1 MNVKPIRTLAAA
13 AALTA
18 ALAIPAQAKE
28 APQLLTWNGSAIA
41 AVREGDTIC
50 SSFRALCEAAGYQV
64 DWVQGKAVAAG
75 ALRLTAVP
83 GQRVLQA
90 GEETLP
96 LPVAVS
102 LRDSRT
108 IVPVRALAKALG
120 LEVRYDPKTCTA
132 TILSPDQP
140 SGGTQKPEQQPEQ
153 TPSVPSA
160 PSAPSAPSE
169 PSTSSRPSAPSEPS
183 KPSVPSAP
191 SEPSGPSASYDE
203 NDVYWLARIIEAEAG
218 GESGEGKLA
227 VANVVLNRVASSSYP
242 DTIYDVIF
250 DTKYG
255 TQFEPTSNGAIYNTP
270 SEESIEAAK
279 RALSGENNI
288 GGALYF
294 YNPSLVDA
302 VWIRTN
308 CTYIQTI
315 GCHNFYA

>member
-50 SSFRALCEAAGYQV
+50 ASFRALCEAAGYQV
-64 DWVQGKAVAAG
+64 DWVHGQAIAAG
-75 ALRLTAVP
+75 ALHLTAVP
-83 GQRVLQA
+83 GQTVLQA

-102 LRDSRT
+102 LRNSRT
-108 IVPVRALAKALG
+108 MVPVRALARALG

-160 PSAPSAPSE
+160 PSAPSIPPAPSE
-169 PSTSSRPSAPSEPS
+169 PSD
-183 KPSVPSAP
+183 
-191 SEPSGPSASYDE
+191 PSASYDE

-227 VANVVLNRVASSSYP
+227 VANVVLNRVASGSYP

>member
-50 SSFRALCEAAGYQV
+50 ASFRALCEAAGYQV
-64 DWVQGKAVAAG
+64 DWVHGQAIAAG
-75 ALRLTAVP
+75 ALHLTAVP
-83 GQRVLQA
+83 GQTVLQA

-108 IVPVRALAKALG
+108 MVPVRALSRALG

-132 TILSPDQP
+132 TILSLDQP

-160 PSAPSAPSE
+160 PSAPSE
-169 PSTSSRPSAPSEPS
+169 PSDPL
-183 KPSVPSAP
+183 
-191 SEPSGPSASYDE
+191 ASYDE

-227 VANVVLNRVASSSYP
+227 VANVVLNRVASGSYP

>member
-50 SSFRALCEAAGYQV
+50 ASFRALCEAAGYQV
-64 DWVQGKAVAAG
+64 DWVQGQAVAAG

-108 IVPVRALAKALG
+108 MVPVRALARALE

-160 PSAPSAPSE
+160 PSAPSIPPAPSE
-169 PSTSSRPSAPSEPS
+169 PSD
-183 KPSVPSAP
+183 
-191 SEPSGPSASYDE
+191 PSASYDE

-227 VANVVLNRVASSSYP
+227 VANVVLNRVASGSYP

-294 YNPSLVDA
+294 FNPSLVDA

>member
-1 MNVKPIRTLAAA
+1 MNVKPVRTLAAA

-50 SSFRALCEAAGYQV
+50 ASFRALCEAAGYQV
-64 DWVQGKAVAAG
+64 DWVQGQAIAAG

-83 GQRVLQA
+83 GQTVLQA
-90 GEETLP
+90 GEESLP

-102 LRDSRT
+102 LRNSRT
-108 IVPVRALAKALG
+108 MVPVRALARALG

-160 PSAPSAPSE
+160 PSAPSIPPAPSE
-169 PSTSSRPSAPSEPS
+169 PSDPT
-183 KPSVPSAP
+183 
-191 SEPSGPSASYDE
+191 ASYDE

-227 VANVVLNRVASSSYP
+227 VANVVLNRVASGSYP

-270 SEESIEAAK
+270 SEESVEAAK

>member
-50 SSFRALCEAAGYQV
+50 ASFRALCEAAGYQV
-64 DWVQGKAVAAG
+64 DWVQGQAVAAG

-83 GQRVLQA
+83 GQTVLQA
-90 GEETLP
+90 GEESLP

-102 LRDSRT
+102 LRNSRT
-108 IVPVRALAKALG
+108 MVPVRALARALG

-140 SGGTQKPEQQPEQ
+140 SGDTQKPEQQPEQ

-160 PSAPSAPSE
+160 PSAPSIPPAPSE
-169 PSTSSRPSAPSEPS
+169 PSD
-183 KPSVPSAP
+183 
-191 SEPSGPSASYDE
+191 PSASYDE

-227 VANVVLNRVASSSYP
+227 VANVVLNRVASGSYP

>member
-50 SSFRALCEAAGYQV
+50 ASFRALCEAAGYQV
-64 DWVQGKAVAAG
+64 DWVHGQAIAAG
-75 ALRLTAVP
+75 ALHLTAVP
-83 GQRVLQA
+83 GQTVLQA

-108 IVPVRALAKALG
+108 MVPVRALAKALG

-160 PSAPSAPSE
+160 PSAPSIPPAPSE
-169 PSTSSRPSAPSEPS
+169 PSD
-183 KPSVPSAP
+183 
-191 SEPSGPSASYDE
+191 PSASYDE

-227 VANVVLNRVASSSYP
+227 VANVVLNRVASGSYP

>member
-50 SSFRALCEAAGYQV
+50 ASFRALCEAAGYQV
-64 DWVQGKAVAAG
+64 DWVHGQAIAAG
-75 ALRLTAVP
+75 ALHLTAAP
-83 GQRVLQA
+83 GQTVLQA

-102 LRDSRT
+102 LRNSRT
-108 IVPVRALAKALG
+108 MVPVRALARALG

-160 PSAPSAPSE
+160 PSAPSIPPAPSE
-169 PSTSSRPSAPSEPS
+169 PSD
-183 KPSVPSAP
+183 
-191 SEPSGPSASYDE
+191 PSASYDE

-227 VANVVLNRVASSSYP
+227 VANVVLNRVASGSYP
-242 DTIYDVIF
+242 NTIYDVIF

>member
-50 SSFRALCEAAGYQV
+50 ASFRALCEAAGYQV
-64 DWVQGKAVAAG
+64 DWVQGQAIAAG

-83 GQRVLQA
+83 GQTVLQA

-96 LPVAVS
+96 LPAAVS
-102 LRDSRT
+102 LRNSRT
-108 IVPVRALAKALG
+108 MVPVRALARALE

-160 PSAPSAPSE
+160 PSAPSIPPAPSE
-169 PSTSSRPSAPSEPS
+169 PSD
-183 KPSVPSAP
+183 
-191 SEPSGPSASYDE
+191 PSASYDE

-227 VANVVLNRVASSSYP
+227 VANVVLNRVASGSYP

>member
-50 SSFRALCEAAGYQV
+50 ASFRALCEAAGYQV
-64 DWVQGKAVAAG
+64 DWVQGQAVAAG

-102 LRDSRT
+102 LRNSRT
-108 IVPVRALAKALG
+108 MVPVRALARALG

-160 PSAPSAPSE
+160 PSAPSIPPAPSE
-169 PSTSSRPSAPSEPS
+169 PSD
-183 KPSVPSAP
+183 
-191 SEPSGPSASYDE
+191 PSASYDE

-227 VANVVLNRVASSSYP
+227 VANVVLNRVASGSYP

>member
-50 SSFRALCEAAGYQV
+50 ASFRALCEAAGYQV
-64 DWVQGKAVAAG
+64 DWVHGQAIAAG
-75 ALRLTAVP
+75 ALHLTAAP
-83 GQRVLQA
+83 GQTVLQA

-102 LRDSRT
+102 LRNSRT
-108 IVPVRALAKALG
+108 MVPVRALARALG

-160 PSAPSAPSE
+160 PSAPSIPPAPSE
-169 PSTSSRPSAPSEPS
+169 PSD
-183 KPSVPSAP
+183 
-191 SEPSGPSASYDE
+191 PSASYDE

-227 VANVVLNRVASSSYP
+227 VANVVLNRVASGSYP

-294 YNPSLVDA
+294 FNPSLVDA

>member
-50 SSFRALCEAAGYQV
+50 ASFRALCEAAGCQV
-64 DWVQGKAVAAG
+64 DWVQGQAVAAG

-83 GQRVLQA
+83 GQTALQA

-108 IVPVRALAKALG
+108 MVPVRALARALG

-160 PSAPSAPSE
+160 PSAPSIPPAPSE
-169 PSTSSRPSAPSEPS
+169 PSD
-183 KPSVPSAP
+183 
-191 SEPSGPSASYDE
+191 PSASYDE

-227 VANVVLNRVASSSYP
+227 VANVVLNRVASGSYP

>member
-50 SSFRALCEAAGYQV
+50 ASFRALCEAAGYQV
-64 DWVQGKAVAAG
+64 DWVQGQAIAAG

-108 IVPVRALAKALG
+108 MVPVRALARALE

-160 PSAPSAPSE
+160 PSAPSIPPAPSE
-169 PSTSSRPSAPSEPS
+169 PSD
-183 KPSVPSAP
+183 
-191 SEPSGPSASYDE
+191 PSASYDE

-227 VANVVLNRVASSSYP
+227 VANVVLNRVASGSYP

>member
-50 SSFRALCEAAGYQV
+50 ASFRALCEAAGYQV
-64 DWVQGKAVAAG
+64 DWVHGQAIAAG
-75 ALRLTAVP
+75 ALRLTAAP
-83 GQRVLQA
+83 GQTVLQA

-102 LRDSRT
+102 LRNSRT
-108 IVPVRALAKALG
+108 MVPVRALARALG

-160 PSAPSAPSE
+160 PSAPSIPPAPSE
-169 PSTSSRPSAPSEPS
+169 PSD
-183 KPSVPSAP
+183 
-191 SEPSGPSASYDE
+191 PSASYDE

-227 VANVVLNRVASSSYP
+227 VANVVLNRVASGSYP

>member
-50 SSFRALCEAAGYQV
+50 ASFRALCEAAGYQV
-64 DWVQGKAVAAG
+64 DWVQGQAIAAG

-83 GQRVLQA
+83 GQTVLQA

-96 LPVAVS
+96 LPVAVL
-102 LRDSRT
+102 LRNSRT
-108 IVPVRALAKALG
+108 MVPVRALARALE

-160 PSAPSAPSE
+160 PSAPSIPPAPSE
-169 PSTSSRPSAPSEPS
+169 PSD
-183 KPSVPSAP
+183 
-191 SEPSGPSASYDE
+191 PSASYDE

-227 VANVVLNRVASSSYP
+227 VANVVLNRVASGSYP

-250 DTKYG
+250 NTKYG

>member
-50 SSFRALCEAAGYQV
+50 ASFRALCEAAGYQV
-64 DWVQGKAVAAG
+64 DWVHGQAIAAG
-75 ALRLTAVP
+75 ALHLTAAP
-83 GQRVLQA
+83 GQTVLQA

-102 LRDSRT
+102 LRNRRT
-108 IVPVRALAKALG
+108 MVPVRALARALG

-160 PSAPSAPSE
+160 PSAPSIPPAPSE
-169 PSTSSRPSAPSEPS
+169 PSD
-183 KPSVPSAP
+183 
-191 SEPSGPSASYDE
+191 PSASYDE

-227 VANVVLNRVASSSYP
+227 VANVVLNRVASGSYP
-242 DTIYDVIF
+242 NTIYDVIF

-255 TQFEPTSNGAIYNTP
+255 TQFEPTSNGTIYNTP

-294 YNPSLVDA
+294 FNPSLADA
-302 VWIRTN
+302 IWIRTN